1 MRKKKRKNNTA
12 TNRALATEWEALKKK
27 YEAMPLFSG
36 TTTGRIKSSEYVPP
50 YHEFPRGNTLKEGV
64 TVRSLPDTPG
74 GIAST
79 VQTPRYT
86 GTAMLGV
93 ATLHKSNAVP
103 VFQVEDA
110 QDIAKMRR

>member
-1 MRKKKRKNNTA
+1 MKKSKRKNNTA
-12 TNRALATEWEALKKK
+12 ASRALDAEWEALKNK
-27 YEAMPLFSG
+27 YAKLPSFSG
-36 TTTGRIKSSEYVPP
+36 TTTGRVKSDYVPV
-50 YHEFPRGNTLKEGV
+50 YHEFPRGNTPKDGV

-79 VQTPRYT
+79 APTHQYT
-86 GTAMLGV
+86 GTKMLGV